1 MSSIYHIDGQKYSA
15 DYIKQTY
22 REHFEKASDTFCY
35 YFGVSLPIHLEKIS
49 IDFPAD
55 ESGITSRVK
64 MARLGQPIIVNTE
77 LRFIQKTNPMSFDVY
92 DISHVELAHELAEIS
107 FWNIRANLDN
117 FDIITDTMSIFY
129 RFLGETFAEI
139 FKTIYCEK
147 NKFKFKPIPLQSRF
161 SRIFKGG
168 KYPPDF
174 ETFYKPA
181 SILSKHMNKRPLK
194 YRVSFLR
201 ALLFQNYDS
210 LKGDIGS
217 SIMNEGKKAIKY
229 AIDRTYT

>member
-1 MSSIYHIDGQKYSA
+1 MVVKCLDTYALMEIYNGNSKFLHY
-15 DYIKQTY
+15 
-22 REHFEKASDTFCY
+22 
-35 YFGVSLPIHLEKIS
+35 
-49 IDFPAD
+49 
-55 ESGITSRVK
+55 
-64 MARLGQPIIVNTE
+64 LGSNSVI
-77 LRFIQKTNPMSFDVY
+77 
-92 DISHVELAHELAEIS
+92 
-107 FWNIRANLDN
+107 
-117 FDIITDTMSIFY
+117 
-129 RFLGETFAEI
+129 LGETFAEI

-161 SRIFKGG
+161 SRIFKGE

-201 ALLFQNYDS
+201 ALLFQKYDP
-210 LKGDIGS
+210 LKEDIGS